1 MNSLNLGDIYRK
13 TDRIDDAISHFFTAK
28 NKLED
33 GSNILFDAM
42 LDHSLGLSYSSLDS
56 LDQALLYFHQ
66 GLSKAKAVK
75 GFSHIHHISQSLSNF
90 HEKVGNKDSAFV
102 YLNQSKIYQDSLD
115 LKNTAE
121 KLLREELLSEFKL
134 EKNQI
139 QQLYEKNK
147 KILFLLLICMVLV
160 SLTFYFRANWIKKN
174 LVKVESEKNNLTHL
188 AEENFEKTQAL
199 ERKVEHTQKELT
211 LASMQAIQK
220 DEMLK
225 TLSKS
230 LTSKNSTSQIID
242 QDKIAKIL
250 DGLTSDQSESALSEF
265 ELRFSNVYVGFFEK
279 LLNEYPALSQNE
291 RRLCAF
297 LKLSMTTKEIAAITG
312 QSIRAIEIART
323 RLRKKIKLT
332 NSEKNLYDFFVNY

>member
-1 MNSLNLGDIYRK
+1 
-13 TDRIDDAISHFFTAK
+13 
-28 NKLED
+28 
-33 GSNILFDAM
+33 
-42 LDHSLGLSYSSLDS
+42 
-56 LDQALLYFHQ
+56 
-66 GLSKAKAVK
+66 
-75 GFSHIHHISQSLSNF
+75 
-90 HEKVGNKDSAFV
+90 
-102 YLNQSKIYQDSLD
+102 
-115 LKNTAE
+115 
-121 KLLREELLSEFKL
+121 
-134 EKNQI
+134 
-139 QQLYEKNK
+139 
-147 KILFLLLICMVLV
+147 
-160 SLTFYFRANWIKKN
+160 
-174 LVKVESEKNNLTHL
+174 
-188 AEENFEKTQAL
+188 
-199 ERKVEHTQKELT
+199 
-211 LASMQAIQK
+211 
-220 DEMLK
+220 MLK

-265 ELRFSNVYVGFFEK
+265 ELRFSNIYVGFFEK